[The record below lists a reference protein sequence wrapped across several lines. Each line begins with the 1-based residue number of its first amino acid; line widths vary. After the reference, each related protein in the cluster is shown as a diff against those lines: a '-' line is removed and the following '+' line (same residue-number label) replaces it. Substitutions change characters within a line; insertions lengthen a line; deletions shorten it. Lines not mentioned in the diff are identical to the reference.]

1 MMGGNDRGFV
11 EGIVGMVL
19 AVPFLTV
26 PLLADMLAAPVKRVD
41 EIAEESWIRLGDGAG
56 GSSFV
61 FYPEGSV
68 ADMGEKYHVVV
79 GYLNEGTQVV
89 RTCSTQGVNKVEAS
103 ANPDI
108 SRTQGVFAT
117 MKADA
122 PLTGAEVVYALTV
135 PRPTI
140 VKHLNGV
147 NSKADERVADA
158 AKQGVAGEAADEAM
172 TAGHTYT
179 TEEMEPFEI
188 RVTLVEVS
196 K

>member
-1 MMGGNDRGFV
+1 
-11 EGIVGMVL
+11 
-19 AVPFLTV
+19 
-26 PLLADMLAAPVKRVD
+26 MLAAPVKRVD

-108 SRTQGVFAT
+108 SRTQGR
-117 MKADA
+117 
-122 PLTGAEVVYALTV
+122 
-135 PRPTI
+135 RPTDGSRGG
-140 VKHLNGV
+140 VRPNGPE
-147 NSKADERVADA
+147 ADDREASQRCQL
-158 AKQGVAGEAADEAM
+158 QG
-172 TAGHTYT
+172 
-179 TEEMEPFEI
+179 
-188 RVTLVEVS
+188 
-196 K
+196 